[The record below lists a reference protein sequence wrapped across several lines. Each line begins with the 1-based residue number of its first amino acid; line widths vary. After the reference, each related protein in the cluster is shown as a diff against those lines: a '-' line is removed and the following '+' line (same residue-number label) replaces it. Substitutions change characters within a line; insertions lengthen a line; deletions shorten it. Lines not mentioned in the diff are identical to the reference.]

1 MENAIET
8 IEHDGFTA
16 HIYYDTDPLDPRK
29 DWDNLGKIVSRKL
42 TSDVN
47 FEFSGDSATDIE
59 RLKQEFGAT
68 IILPIY
74 MYSHGGET
82 INTAGFSCPWDS
94 GQVGWIFATT
104 EDICKEY
111 KCCRVNPAIRNR
123 VEQILVGEIK
133 TYDKYIRGE
142 VYRYELFDKTE
153 KEIDSCW
160 GIYGFDYV
168 KEEVNSLI
176 DWHAAEEEKA
186 QFALFVNAGLPI
198 PERG

>member
-8 IEHDGFTA
+8 VKRGGFTA
-16 HIYYDTDPLDPRK
+16 HIYYDTDSLGPRK
-29 DWDNLGKIVSRKL
+29 DCDNLGKIVSRRL

-47 FEFSGDSATDIE
+47 FKFSGDRETDIE

-68 IILPIY
+68 VILPIY

-82 INTAGFSCPWDS
+82 LNTTGFSCPWDS
-94 GQVGWIFATT
+94 RQVGWIFATT

-111 KCCRVNPAIRNR
+111 KCKRVNPAIRHR
-123 VEQILVGEIK
+123 VEQILIGEIK
-133 TYDKYIRGE
+133 TYAHYIRGE
-142 VYRYELFDKTE
+142 VYGYELFDKTG
-153 KEIDSCW
+153 KEIDSCR

-186 QFALFVNAGLPI
+186 QFALFVNAGLSI
-198 PERG
+198 QERG